1 MWWRCG
7 GPECICY
14 ALDVFVVAE
23 YCICIVEHDVFVAA
37 QDIFVGWLQMEHGC
51 AAPPPQASL
60 LPVHWKAAFRSRD
73 RAGELFKSGASLSVQ
88 KVLLILRTETLDHTI
103 KRMILFQSRAV
114 KQHPTPNTLQKKDE
128 LLKKCFP
135 YEPDYLYGSACCKEN
150 GLVQNFKSTRS
161 LCPTC
166 WKRTD
171 SLTFFV
177 VCGINWPLV
186 LI

>member
-1 MWWRCG
+1 MFLKTSAGIFLHKKAHLGSAIGMWWRCG

-73 RAGELFKSGASLSVQ
+73 QAVELFKSGASPSVQ
-88 KVLLILRTETLDHTI
+88 KVLLFPRTEILDHTI
-103 KRMILFQSRAV
+103 KRMILFQFRSSGRV
-114 KQHPTPNTLQKKDE
+114 GLFLLQRE
-128 LLKKCFP
+128 
-135 YEPDYLYGSACCKEN
+135 
-150 GLVQNFKSTRS
+150 RS
-161 LCPTC
+161 GA
-166 WKRTD
+166 
-171 SLTFFV
+171 SIF
-177 VCGINWPLV
+177 
-186 LI
+186 